1 MAAQKHDDSLEKIAA
16 EVRGCPLCKLARTRK
31 NAVPGEGQLSAKIM
45 FIGEAPGHSEDK
57 EGRPFVGA
65 AGRILDDLLKKA
77 GIERSQVFITNMVKC
92 RPPNNR
98 VPKEDELTACRPY
111 LDRQIAL
118 IKPKVICILGRT
130 AYSSLLGGSSIT
142 ASRGKI
148 VETEA
153 YGYSDDLASHAY
165 VGPTGRNKIM
175 FGDVGKAY
183 VYFTY
188 GNHFCLNVSARR
200 SKVEAGAI
208 LIRGIEPVEGIE
220 LMRQFRPVDDIY
232 SLTSGPGKLTQALN
246 ITSLLNGIDMT
257 NSESEVYIEFGK
269 RPKRIVTTP
278 RIGITRALDKEW
290 RFVDP
295 SSPFISR
302 KFQSKPSSSL

>member
-1 MAAQKHDDSLEKIAA
+1 VSCQNSSFYQRPT
-16 EVRGCPLCKLARTRK
+16 EV
-31 NAVPGEGQLSAKIM
+31 VAK
-45 FIGEAPGHSEDK
+45 
-57 EGRPFVGA
+57 
-65 AGRILDDLLKKA
+65 DLLGKKLVRTIRNNNNMQFRLA
-77 GIERSQVFITNMVKC
+77 GI
-92 RPPNNR
+92 
-98 VPKEDELTACRPY
+98 
-111 LDRQIAL
+111 
-118 IKPKVICILGRT
+118 
-130 AYSSLLGGSSIT
+130 
-142 ASRGKI
+142 I

-220 LMRQFRPVDDIY
+220 LMRQFRPVDDIF

-246 ITSLLNGIDMT
+246 ITSLLNGTDMT
-257 NSESEVYIEFGK
+257 NSESEIYIEFGK
-269 RPKRIVTTP
+269 RPKHIVTTP

-302 KFQSKPSSSL
+302 KFQSKPSSL

>member
-1 MAAQKHDDSLEKIAA
+1 VSCQNSSFYQRPT
-16 EVRGCPLCKLARTRK
+16 EV
-31 NAVPGEGQLSAKIM
+31 VAK
-45 FIGEAPGHSEDK
+45 
-57 EGRPFVGA
+57 
-65 AGRILDDLLKKA
+65 DLLGKKLVRTIRNNNMQFRLA
-77 GIERSQVFITNMVKC
+77 GI
-92 RPPNNR
+92 
-98 VPKEDELTACRPY
+98 
-111 LDRQIAL
+111 
-118 IKPKVICILGRT
+118 
-130 AYSSLLGGSSIT
+130 
-142 ASRGKI
+142 I

-232 SLTSGPGKLTQALN
+232 SLTSGPGKL
-246 ITSLLNGIDMT
+246 NGIDMT

>member
-1 MAAQKHDDSLEKIAA
+1 VSCQNSSFYQRPT
-16 EVRGCPLCKLARTRK
+16 EV
-31 NAVPGEGQLSAKIM
+31 VAK
-45 FIGEAPGHSEDK
+45 
-57 EGRPFVGA
+57 
-65 AGRILDDLLKKA
+65 DLLGKKLVRTIRNNNNNNMQFRLA
-77 GIERSQVFITNMVKC
+77 GI
-92 RPPNNR
+92 
-98 VPKEDELTACRPY
+98 
-111 LDRQIAL
+111 
-118 IKPKVICILGRT
+118 
-130 AYSSLLGGSSIT
+130 
-142 ASRGKI
+142 I

-165 VGPTGRNKIM
+165 VGPTDRNKVM
-175 FGDVGKAY
+175 FGNVGRAY

-246 ITSLLNGIDMT
+246 ITSLLNGTDMT
-257 NSESEVYIEFGK
+257 NSESEIYIEFGK
-269 RPKRIVTTP
+269 RPKHIVTTP

>member
-1 MAAQKHDDSLEKIAA
+1 
-16 EVRGCPLCKLARTRK
+16 V
-31 NAVPGEGQLSAKIM
+31 AK
-45 FIGEAPGHSEDK
+45 
-57 EGRPFVGA
+57 
-65 AGRILDDLLKKA
+65 DLLGKKLVRTIRNNNNMQFRLA
-77 GIERSQVFITNMVKC
+77 GI
-92 RPPNNR
+92 
-98 VPKEDELTACRPY
+98 
-111 LDRQIAL
+111 
-118 IKPKVICILGRT
+118 
-130 AYSSLLGGSSIT
+130 
-142 ASRGKI
+142 I

-246 ITSLLNGIDMT
+246 ITSLLNGTDMT
-257 NSESEVYIEFGK
+257 NSESEIYIEFGK

>member
-1 MAAQKHDDSLEKIAA
+1 
-16 EVRGCPLCKLARTRK
+16 V
-31 NAVPGEGQLSAKIM
+31 AK
-45 FIGEAPGHSEDK
+45 
-57 EGRPFVGA
+57 
-65 AGRILDDLLKKA
+65 DLLGKKLVRTIRNNNMQFRLA
-77 GIERSQVFITNMVKC
+77 GI
-92 RPPNNR
+92 
-98 VPKEDELTACRPY
+98 
-111 LDRQIAL
+111 
-118 IKPKVICILGRT
+118 
-130 AYSSLLGGSSIT
+130 
-142 ASRGKI
+142 I

-220 LMRQFRPVDDIY
+220 LMRQFRPVDDIF

-246 ITSLLNGIDMT
+246 ITSLLNGTDMT
-257 NSESEVYIEFGK
+257 NSESEIYIEFGK

>member
-1 MAAQKHDDSLEKIAA
+1 
-16 EVRGCPLCKLARTRK
+16 V
-31 NAVPGEGQLSAKIM
+31 AK
-45 FIGEAPGHSEDK
+45 
-57 EGRPFVGA
+57 
-65 AGRILDDLLKKA
+65 DLLGKKLVRTIRNNNMQFRLA
-77 GIERSQVFITNMVKC
+77 GI
-92 RPPNNR
+92 
-98 VPKEDELTACRPY
+98 
-111 LDRQIAL
+111 
-118 IKPKVICILGRT
+118 
-130 AYSSLLGGSSIT
+130 
-142 ASRGKI
+142 I

-257 NSESEVYIEFGK
+257 NSESEIYIEFGK

>member
-1 MAAQKHDDSLEKIAA
+1 VSCQNSSFYQRPT
-16 EVRGCPLCKLARTRK
+16 EV
-31 NAVPGEGQLSAKIM
+31 VAK
-45 FIGEAPGHSEDK
+45 
-57 EGRPFVGA
+57 
-65 AGRILDDLLKKA
+65 DLLGKKLVRTIRNNNNNNNNMQFRLA
-77 GIERSQVFITNMVKC
+77 GI
-92 RPPNNR
+92 
-98 VPKEDELTACRPY
+98 
-111 LDRQIAL
+111 
-118 IKPKVICILGRT
+118 
-130 AYSSLLGGSSIT
+130 
-142 ASRGKI
+142 I

-246 ITSLLNGIDMT
+246 ITSLLNGTDMT
-257 NSESEVYIEFGK
+257 NSESEIYIEFGK
-269 RPKRIVTTP
+269 RPKHIVTTP

-302 KFQSKPSSSL
+302 KFQSKPSSL

>member
-1 MAAQKHDDSLEKIAA
+1 
-16 EVRGCPLCKLARTRK
+16 V
-31 NAVPGEGQLSAKIM
+31 AK
-45 FIGEAPGHSEDK
+45 
-57 EGRPFVGA
+57 
-65 AGRILDDLLKKA
+65 DLLGKKLVRTIRNNNNNMQFRLA
-77 GIERSQVFITNMVKC
+77 GI
-92 RPPNNR
+92 
-98 VPKEDELTACRPY
+98 
-111 LDRQIAL
+111 
-118 IKPKVICILGRT
+118 
-130 AYSSLLGGSSIT
+130 
-142 ASRGKI
+142 I

-302 KFQSKPSSSL
+302 KFQSKPSSSSL

>member
-1 MAAQKHDDSLEKIAA
+1 MSCQNSSFYQRPT
-16 EVRGCPLCKLARTRK
+16 EV
-31 NAVPGEGQLSAKIM
+31 VAK
-45 FIGEAPGHSEDK
+45 
-57 EGRPFVGA
+57 
-65 AGRILDDLLKKA
+65 DLLGKKLVRTIRNNNNNNMQFRLA
-77 GIERSQVFITNMVKC
+77 GI
-92 RPPNNR
+92 
-98 VPKEDELTACRPY
+98 
-111 LDRQIAL
+111 
-118 IKPKVICILGRT
+118 
-130 AYSSLLGGSSIT
+130 
-142 ASRGKI
+142 I

-257 NSESEVYIEFGK
+257 NSESEVYIEYGK

-302 KFQSKPSSSL
+302 KFQSKPSSSSL

>member
-1 MAAQKHDDSLEKIAA
+1 
-16 EVRGCPLCKLARTRK
+16 V
-31 NAVPGEGQLSAKIM
+31 AK
-45 FIGEAPGHSEDK
+45 
-57 EGRPFVGA
+57 
-65 AGRILDDLLKKA
+65 DLLGKKLVRTIRNNNNNMQFRLA
-77 GIERSQVFITNMVKC
+77 GI
-92 RPPNNR
+92 
-98 VPKEDELTACRPY
+98 
-111 LDRQIAL
+111 
-118 IKPKVICILGRT
+118 
-130 AYSSLLGGSSIT
+130 
-142 ASRGKI
+142 I

-165 VGPTGRNKIM
+165 VGLTGRNKIM

>member
-1 MAAQKHDDSLEKIAA
+1 MSCQNSSFYQRPT
-16 EVRGCPLCKLARTRK
+16 EV
-31 NAVPGEGQLSAKIM
+31 VAK
-45 FIGEAPGHSEDK
+45 
-57 EGRPFVGA
+57 
-65 AGRILDDLLKKA
+65 DLLGKKLVRTIRNNNNNNMQFRLA
-77 GIERSQVFITNMVKC
+77 GI
-92 RPPNNR
+92 
-98 VPKEDELTACRPY
+98 
-111 LDRQIAL
+111 
-118 IKPKVICILGRT
+118 
-130 AYSSLLGGSSIT
+130 
-142 ASRGKI
+142 I

-246 ITSLLNGIDMT
+246 ITSLLNGTDMT
-257 NSESEVYIEFGK
+257 NSESEIYIEFGK
-269 RPKRIVTTP
+269 RPKHIVTTP